1 MLSTAAKR
9 HVARLF
15 DLIDETAICEN
26 GEEVHCYVMT
36 PLGASLDEFFVGFA
50 AELERAAAA
59 CSAAHVGVAEE

>member
-9 HVARLF
+9 HIARLF

-36 PLGASLDEFFVGFA
+36 PLAVSPGEYFAGFT
-50 AELERAAAA
+50 AELEREAAR
-59 CSAAHVGVAEE
+59 CHVGQLDTTEG

>member
-15 DLIDETAICEN
+15 DLIDETAIYEN

-36 PLGASLDEFFVGFA
+36 PLGVSLGEYFAGFA
-50 AELERAAAA
+50 AELEREAAR
-59 CSAAHVGVAEE
+59 CSAALLGTAKE